1 MKIGIVGA
9 GSMGHAH
16 ASSWADLKG
25 LGAEVVGIAAN
36 RPDGTASQLADK
48 YGTRVYDSFEAL
60 VPDVDIIDLCVPT
73 DLHRE
78 MTIQAARAGKH
89 VICEKPIALSV
100 ADGRAMIDT
109 CAAASV
115 RLLIGHSLRFTSQYS
130 VAQQSVA
137 AGQIGKPCVLRL
149 TRAAYQPRKATDN
162 WFVDESR
169 SGGMILDLM
178 IHDFDYARWIAG
190 NVVRVFAK
198 SVRASR
204 PDAPGDYALVTL
216 RFVNGA
222 MALIEGG
229 WAYPPGNF
237 RTSID
242 IAGTDGVLEWNSDT
256 ADPLHTVLL
265 NPPDKE
271 AADVGL
277 PPALVAETAVTTELR
292 HFYRA
297 IVDGNPASVTAED
310 GLAALQIGLAARE
323 SLRSGRSVTINHEA
337 I

>member
-9 GSMGHAH
+9 GSMGHTH
-16 ASSWADLKG
+16 ASSWADLKD
-25 LGAEVVGIAAN
+25 LGAELVGITAS
-36 RPDGTASQLADK
+36 RPDGTVTRLAET
-48 YGTRVYDSFEAL
+48 YGIHVHDSIDGLLAN
-60 VPDVDIIDLCVPT
+60 VDIIDLCVPT
-73 DLHRE
+73 DLHRA

-89 VICEKPIALSV
+89 VFCEKPIALSV
-100 ADGRAMIDT
+100 ADGREMIDACT
-109 CAAASV
+109 AAGV
-115 RLLIGHSLRFTSQYS
+115 RLFVAHVLRFVPQYA

-137 AGQIGKPCVLRL
+137 AGQIGRPAVLRL

-178 IHDFDYARWIAG
+178 IHDYDYARWLAG

-198 SVRASR
+198 SVRATR
-204 PDAPGDYALVTL
+204 PGAPGDYALVTL
-216 RFVNGA
+216 RFANGA

-242 IAGTDGVLEWNSDT
+242 LAGTDGVLEWISDT
-256 ADPLHTVLL
+256 ADPLHTFLL
-265 NPPDKE
+265 NPPSQE

-277 PPALVAETAVTTELR
+277 PASLLAESPFTIELR
-292 HFYRA
+292 HFYQALVTRK
-297 IVDGNPASVTAED
+297 PASVTAED

-323 SLRSGRSVTINHEA
+323 SLRTGRSVAINQEA